1 MAATGADDRCSSSGG
16 SCPPLCAEGGSCTEQ
31 RSTEPEDRQSKWRAP
46 WCPEGARG
54 AAGGSHG
61 RLRGRRG
68 APLLAVSS
76 LRGADGVDDTAVRT
90 LLKLA
95 LQKKVEEEEER
106 KLKVEELRQA
116 SLASARELYGSKRKR
131 KKRRKKRTPRVSSLF
146 RARRRHRQLAG
157 FAGCVAPRVVFP
169 LVDDWHLLLCNTA
182 GMDQKDSF
190 IVVAMAVVYARLVL
204 LVSLL
209 ALCSLL
215 SLSGPDARHHGR
227 YVLEGGLRRAVH
239 KLRIIRS
246 LQFIKVV
253 FIPVVMQRRIPWSHR
268 P

>member
-1 MAATGADDRCSSSGG
+1 MTVAAALAVAVQKTARASGEPPGVLKEPEVQLEAATVGY
-16 SCPPLCAEGGSCTEQ
+16 
-31 RSTEPEDRQSKWRAP
+31 
-46 WCPEGARG
+46 G
-54 AAGGSHG
+54 AA
-61 RLRGRRG
+61 G

-116 SLASARELYGSKRKR
+116 SLASARELHGSKRKR

-157 FAGCVAPRVVFP
+157 FAGCVSPRVVFP
-169 LVDDWHLLLCNTA
+169 LVDDSHLLLCNTA

-190 IVVAMAVVYARLVL
+190 IVVAMAVVYARQVL

-246 LQFIKVV
+246 LSSSKSSSFLSLCRGG
-253 FIPVVMQRRIPWSHR
+253 FHGFTDHR
-268 P
+268 NSTVAGQGR